1 MSLVSQQQL
10 QQNQSKLQQLEE
22 QSRKQTAQTK
32 SFTSER
38 TATTTTSTVHPR
50 MTPMNSANPLVITLP
65 TQANPTDIL
74 AARFN
79 AWRNVISALSHY
91 LKEIVSVNEET
102 TRQQI
107 RLHHAITFPFL
118 TQGLDGDF
126 YQPLRVA
133 SSAQNQNRNSTN
145 PLTGQLFHSNKE
157 ANSNDTVDFDISK
170 QNNEFDIARKMFM
183 PLGSGSVQDLP
194 TILYQYHSTA
204 ALLAQTT
211 VKELNNGVVPRL
223 EDLKRDLLVKIKEI
237 KSLQSDFK
245 NNVERFQHETQ
256 SALANYIKAIEMSQN
271 SPSQL
276 DPKND
281 PYLLKTI
288 LDRSIR
294 RQLTEENYLHEA
306 FNNIQNSGCEL
317 EKVVYIELQSALTIY
332 AKLIGQQAQNVFD
345 GLLAKLD
352 STILTKDPSI
362 EWDNF
367 ISNDPKNFISQ
378 ALPMRRV
385 SEIKY
390 NYQTN
395 PLTIEFRSGYLER
408 KSKYLKSY
416 AKGYYVLTPSFLHEF
431 KTSDRKKD
439 PIPVMSLPV
448 SELKVTEHSRRDEEN
463 PGGYHKFVIQS
474 GSGGSGGLLGRG
486 HKWVFRV
493 DGYPSMMNWY
503 GDIKKLASLPNPVSR
518 SQVCGDRKM
527 QKRII
532 SGANT
537 TNASITREGSLME
550 SSISRQR
557 GISNVTDRTERSTIN
572 ESSLTTS
579 PQTSHMPPAK
589 SNPGKFSLD
598 PSMVEPVITV
608 PVSVNTVLPADKKE
622 VSILDRDSH
631 PSYLADSTAA
641 GEGDIISEQSQ
652 IKQEQALLEQQQR
665 ELINKQRDLQQRAMS
680 LSSRTLSLNSTTNS
694 SAHQVGSSSLNPLR
708 ETKLNQEHDFE
719 KVGELNA

>member
-1 MSLVSQQQL
+1 MASATNSELTAATVSTMNHSQ
-10 QQNQSKLQQLEE
+10 
-22 QSRKQTAQTK
+22 
-32 SFTSER
+32 ER
-38 TATTTTSTVHPR
+38 VNPS
-50 MTPMNSANPLVITLP
+50 NPLVSTLP
-65 TQANPTDIL
+65 TNAIPTEIL

-79 AWRNVISALSHY
+79 TWRNVISALSHY
-91 LKEIVSVNEET
+91 LKEIVSVNEEI

-133 SSAQNQNRNSTN
+133 SSAQNQNRNGGSN

-157 ANSNDTVDFDISK
+157 SDSNDTVDFDISK
-170 QNNEFDIARKMFM
+170 QNSEFDIARKMFM

-194 TILYQYHSTA
+194 TILYQYHSNA
-204 ALLAQTT
+204 ALLSQTT

-245 NNVERFQHETQ
+245 NNVDRFQHETQ
-256 SALANYIKAIEMSQN
+256 VALSNYLKAIDMSTT

-317 EKVVYIELQSALTIY
+317 EKVVYVELQSALTIY

-352 STILTKDPSI
+352 STILTKDPTI
-362 EWDNF
+362 EWETF
-367 ISNDPKNFISQ
+367 ISNDSRNFISPS
-378 ALPMRRV
+378 LPMRRV

-390 NYQTN
+390 SHQSD

-431 KTSDRKKD
+431 KSSDRKKD

-493 DGYPSMMNWY
+493 DGYSSMMNWY
-503 GDIKKLASLPNPVSR
+503 GDIKKLAGLPTPLSR
-518 SQVCGDRKM
+518 SLVCADRKK

-532 SGANT
+532 AGSNATSNT
-537 TNASITREGSLME
+537 SITREGSLLGN
-550 SSISRQR
+550 SSVSRQR
-557 GISNVTDRTERSTIN
+557 GISSVTELSTYGSTIN
-572 ESSLTTS
+572 ESLITS
-579 PQTSHMPPAK
+579 PQDSNMVPAK
-589 SNPGKFSLD
+589 ANPGKFLLD
-598 PSMVEPVITV
+598 PSMVDPVVVV
-608 PVSVNTVLPADKKE
+608 PVNVDNVLASDRKE
-622 VSILDRDSH
+622 IPSSPGVQQRTLGDVVSSGYDDTIV
-631 PSYLADSTAA
+631 
-641 GEGDIISEQSQ
+641 SEQSQ
-652 IKQEQALLEQQQR
+652 LMQEQALLEQQQQD
-665 ELINKQRDLQQRAMS
+665 LLNKQRDLQQRAMS
-680 LSSRTLSLNSTTNS
+680 LNSRTLSLNSTTGN
-694 SAHQVGSSSLNPLR
+694 QQIPSSSPLNPLN
-708 ETKLNQEHDFE
+708 ESKQSQGQVQDFE
-719 KVGELNA
+719 KVGEINT